1 VFRVR
6 LIASFVFLV
15 VAIDLVPNGPALAGT
30 QALCFSSTSHG
41 TGVRPWGIAIRD
53 FNGDQFRDLAIA
65 NNTSNDVSILLGKGG
80 GHFGFPASYPVGDS
94 PQLLSA
100 KDLDSNGTPDLVTAD
115 TGSGQVSVL
124 LGRSN
129 GTFRPAVSYD
139 VGRSPQ
145 AVKIGR
151 FNADGRLDL
160 AVATFGADYSE
171 GTVAILLGKGDGTFR
186 PAVHFNAG
194 VDPVGVNDGDFNHDG
209 NLDLAV
215 PNNNPPFGISI
226 LLGNGDGSFQAPVLY
241 SLVGINARGPAVADF
256 NGDGD
261 LDLGVA
267 TYQFPSGVSVLLGN
281 GDGTFQPAVDYP
293 AGENPNAVVAGK
305 LTTDNSLDLVT
316 ANIGGNTVSIL
327 RNRGDGTFSP
337 RIDVNTGHLP
347 ASLAVA
353 DLNQDGRPDIAVTDS
368 ADNAVSVLLQV
379 AC

>member
-1 VFRVR
+1 
-6 LIASFVFLV
+6 
-15 VAIDLVPNGPALAGT
+15 
-30 QALCFSSTSHG
+30 
-41 TGVRPWGIAIRD
+41 
-53 FNGDQFRDLAIA
+53 
-65 NNTSNDVSILLGKGG
+65 VSIL
-80 GHFGFPASYPVGDS
+80 
-94 PQLLSA
+94 
-100 KDLDSNGTPDLVTAD
+100 
-115 TGSGQVSVL
+115 
-124 LGRSN
+124 
-129 GTFRPAVSYD
+129 
-139 VGRSPQ
+139 
-145 AVKIGR
+145 IGR
-151 FNADGRLDL
+151 
-160 AVATFGADYSE
+160 
-171 GTVAILLGKGDGTFR
+171 GDGTFKSAR
-186 PAVHFNAG
+186 NFDAG
-194 VDPVGVNDGDFNHDG
+194 VNPVGLSDGDFNHDG

-226 LLGNGDGSFQAPVLY
+226 LLGNGDGSFQTPVLY
-241 SLVGINARGPAVADF
+241 SLVGINARGPAVNDF

-281 GDGTFQPAVDYP
+281 GNGTFQPAVDYP
-293 AGENPNAVVAGK
+293 AGENPNAVVAGE
-305 LTTDNSLDLVT
+305 LIGDSSLDLIT